1 MPLKEFKMN
10 VHTISL
16 SSTTCTNMESWHIN
30 AFMKSYAL
38 DTYRKNKHKLE
49 FLSDFPLLDTSFTIF
64 IGLTCICIY
73 HLDAYRTRRCRYTYV
88 DRCKDMSNK
97 HMNTLSG
104 SVPVLRCKPSITPDF
119 LSNLGSIWTSQRKGQ
134 RLEGIVWD
142 SGKCFTLILRANKT
156 YSAGM
161 SLKFPYCFLCPSAL

>member
-1 MPLKEFKMN
+1 MN

-73 HLDAYRTRRCRYTYV
+73 HLDAYHTGRCRYTYV

-104 SVPVLRCKPSITPDF
+104 SVPVLRCKPSITRFSFKFRQYLNKSKKGSEIRRDC
-119 LSNLGSIWTSQRKGQ
+119 LGFGKVLYTH
-134 RLEGIVWD
+134 LE
-142 SGKCFTLILRANKT
+142 S
-156 YSAGM
+156 
-161 SLKFPYCFLCPSAL
+161 